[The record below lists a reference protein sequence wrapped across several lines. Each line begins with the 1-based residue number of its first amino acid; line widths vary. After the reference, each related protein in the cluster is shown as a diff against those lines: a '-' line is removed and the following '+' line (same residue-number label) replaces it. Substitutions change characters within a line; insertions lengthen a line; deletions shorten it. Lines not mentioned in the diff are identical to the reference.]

1 LTANTGDTD
10 QRWYG
15 RRLGKPLRATRR
27 RLLEDLLP
35 KIRIDPESGTLPADL
50 KDLFASPVREVWLE
64 IGFGGGEH
72 LAAQAER
79 NPHIGFI
86 GCEPFING
94 VASLLKHLDGKNLS
108 NVRVYDDDVRH
119 LFGMMSDQSLERIF
133 ILFPD
138 PWPKARHHR
147 RRIVK
152 PETITRYASLLKD
165 GGELRFA
172 SDNQGYVSWSLR
184 YLLQN
189 PDLHWMASRAD
200 DWRRPPADWVETR
213 YEQKAKARGE
223 SPAYL
228 RFRRVRR
235 SGLEVSP

>member
-1 LTANTGDTD
+1 MTTDETDTD

-15 RRLGKPLRATRR
+15 RRLGKPLRAARR

-35 KIRIDPESGTLPADL
+35 KIRLDPEPENIPADL
-50 KDLFASPVREVWLE
+50 TSLFSDPVREVWLE

-79 NPHIGFI
+79 NPDIGFI

-94 VASLLKHLDGKNLS
+94 VASLLKHHEERQLT

-119 LFGMMSDQSLERIF
+119 LLGLMADESLDRIF

-138 PWPKARHHR
+138 PWPKSRHHR

-152 PETITRYASLLKD
+152 PETIVEFARLLKP

-172 SDNQGYVSWSLR
+172 SDHADYVAWALR
-184 YLLQN
+184 HLLNN
-189 PDLHWMASRAD
+189 PCLKWVAEGAT
-200 DWRRPPADWVETR
+200 DWRLPPDDWVETR
-213 YEQKAKARGE
+213 YEQKARQKGIA
-223 SPAYL
+223 PAYL
-228 RFRRVRR
+228 RFIRT
-235 SGLEVSP
+235 GL

>member
-1 LTANTGDTD
+1 MTATDGDTD
-10 QRWYG
+10 KRWYG
-15 RRLGKPLRATRR
+15 RRLGKPLRETRR
-27 RLLEDLLP
+27 RLLEQMLP
-35 KIRIDPESGTLPADL
+35 KIRLDPQSAPLPADL
-50 KDLFASPVREVWLE
+50 KDLFAQPVREVWLE

-79 NPHIGFI
+79 NPDIGFI

-94 VASLLKHLDGKNLS
+94 VASLLKHLDGKNHG

-119 LFGMMSDQSLERIF
+119 LFGIMNDQSLDRIF

-152 PETITRYASLLKD
+152 PETLVEYARLLND

-172 SDNQGYVSWSLR
+172 SDHQDYVSWALR
-184 YLLQN
+184 HLLQN
-189 PDLHWMASRAD
+189 PDLQWQARYPQ
-200 DWRRPPADWVETR
+200 DWRLPPADWVETR
-213 YEQKAKARGE
+213 YEQKALAKGI

-228 RFRRVRR
+228 RFVRNRRQI
-235 SGLEVSP
+235 L

>member
-1 LTANTGDTD
+1 MTADETDTD

-15 RRLGKPLRATRR
+15 RRLGKPLRAARR

-35 KIRIDPESGTLPADL
+35 KIRLDPQSDQIASDL
-50 KDLFASPVREVWLE
+50 KALFAVPVREVWLE

-72 LAAQAER
+72 LATQAER
-79 NPHIGFI
+79 NPDIGFI

-94 VASLLKHLDGKNLS
+94 VASLLKHLEERQLT

-119 LFGMMSDQSLERIF
+119 LLGLMGEESLDRIF

-138 PWPKARHHR
+138 PWPKTRHHR

-152 PETITRYASLLKD
+152 PETIVEFARLLKS

-172 SDNQGYVSWSLR
+172 SDHAEYVAWALR
-184 YLLQN
+184 YLLKN
-189 PDLHWMASRAD
+189 KSLKWTAERAA
-200 DWRRPPADWVETR
+200 DWRLAPDDWVETR
-213 YEQKAKARGE
+213 YEQKAKAKGDA
-223 SPAYL
+223 PAYL
-228 RFRRVRR
+228 RFEKNTKRQL
-235 SGLEVSP
+235 GL